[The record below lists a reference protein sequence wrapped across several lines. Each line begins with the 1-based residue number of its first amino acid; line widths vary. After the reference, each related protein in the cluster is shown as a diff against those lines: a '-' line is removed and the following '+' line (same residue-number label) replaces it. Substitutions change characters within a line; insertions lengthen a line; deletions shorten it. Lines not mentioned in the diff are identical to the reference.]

1 MKDLRRGF
9 VAMTPL
15 LPGIAVFGLLYG
27 VLARQAGLTPFQAWG
42 MSMTVFAGAS
52 QFVAAGM
59 WDHSVALTIIITT
72 LVINLRH
79 LLMGLSIGPY
89 LVGLPRRWKAA
100 LAFWMTD
107 ESDTPLPSPIT
118 GKGTRDILYFLGASL
133 AIYLAWP
140 VSGLVGAA
148 AGMAVPDT
156 ARWGLDLVFPL
167 AFLGLLVMFI
177 TDRLSL
183 IVALTAGVFALVVGV
198 LVAGDMVRDR
208 CRGAGQYCGVGAGT
222 PAERGLAICRTRG
235 LCFWEWPS

>member
-59 WDHSVALTIIITT
+59 WDHSAALTIIITT

-107 ESDTPLPSPIT
+107 ESYALAIT
-118 GKGTRDILYFLGASL
+118 NYRQGHKGHLYFLGASL
-133 AIYLAWP
+133 AIYLVWP

-148 AGMAVPDT
+148 AGMAVPDP

-167 AFLGLLVMFI
+167 AFLGLLATFI

-183 IVALTAGVFALVVGV
+183 IVALTAGVFALVVARWLPGTWYV
-198 LVAGDMVRDR
+198 IVAGALGSTV
-208 CRGAGQYCGVGAGT
+208 
-222 PAERGLAICRTRG
+222 GLALERRR
-235 LCFWEWPS
+235 SAV